1 MFDWKFI
8 RTFCWWKYI
17 LVKFDTIF
25 NVQLFGWLNNKGFKR
40 HTWNYVQGCRG
51 KNNIQQEDYF
61 TSRLVKFEEET
72 SKLLHFEHI
81 FVWSWNLDTSENRS
95 EVLGKLR
102 NVVLERMGKII
113 WTDSVKNELLLRVKG
128 GEAYRTYSKKERRLT
143 GLITSCVGTAF

>member
-1 MFDWKFI
+1 M
-8 RTFCWWKYI
+8 
-17 LVKFDTIF
+17 KFDTIF

-81 FVWSWNLDTSENRS
+81 FVWSWNLDTSESSS
-95 EVLGKLR
+95 EICGKFW
-102 NVVLERMGKII
+102 NVVLEKDWEDWFDISCEKWRIMMY
-113 WTDSVKNELLLRVKG
+113 SQG
-128 GEAYRTYSKKERRLT
+128 GEEYPT
-143 GLITSCVGTAF
+143 